1 MYNCLLGDLSEKKSD
16 IMDLCLKVKSVGW
29 NERIIL

>member
-1 MYNCLLGDLSEKKSD
+1 MYNYLLGDLREKKAD

-29 NERIIL
+29 NKRIIL